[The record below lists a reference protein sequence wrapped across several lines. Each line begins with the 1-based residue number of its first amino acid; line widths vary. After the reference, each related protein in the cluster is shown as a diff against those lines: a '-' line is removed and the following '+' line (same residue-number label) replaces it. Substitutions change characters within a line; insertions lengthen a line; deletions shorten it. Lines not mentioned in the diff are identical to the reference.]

1 LSRLADLAALVSAE
15 PIDDTAGAV
24 VVSDVVAD
32 SRRVAPGS
40 LFCCVSGQRH
50 DGHDHAADAVA
61 AGAVALL
68 CERRLPLD
76 VPQLVV
82 DDVRA
87 AMGPAAAEVHGH
99 PARSLDVVGV
109 TGTNGK
115 TTVVSMIESILTADG
130 RSARSIGTL
139 TGARTTPEAPDLQ
152 RQLAGMVADGVVAVA
167 MEVSSHA
174 LAMHRVDGI
183 EFAVAVFTNLGTDH
197 LDFHGTPE
205 AYFAA
210 KALLFEPGRSRRA
223 VLNVDDIRGR
233 LLRDAAELPVVS
245 VSLDDAAEL
254 RTDVG
259 GTTFDWRGVRVHL
272 PMIGRHNVSNA
283 LLAAEACLALGVE
296 VDTVVAGLASLDTV
310 PGRFETFGAP
320 GDAVET
326 TGAIAVVD
334 YAHTPDAL
342 EQVLLAARE
351 LADGRG
357 RVTVVFGC
365 GGDRDRSKRPAMAEV
380 ATRLADRVIVT
391 SDNPRSEDPARIADE
406 IVAGATAPVVV
417 ELDRAAAIA
426 LGWTGAGSGDVVVI
440 AGKGHEQGQELA
452 DRTVPFDDRE
462 QVRLLLAGNGGRGS
476 AS

>member
-1 LSRLADLAALVSAE
+1 MSRLAELVELIGAQ
-15 PIDDTAGAV
+15 PLQGDAGATE
-24 VVSDVVAD
+24 VSDVVAD
-32 SRRVAPGS
+32 SRRVVPGS
-40 LFCCVSGQRH
+40 LFCCVRGERH
-50 DGHDHAADAVA
+50 DGHDHAAAAVA
-61 AGAVALL
+61 SGAVALL

-76 VPQLVV
+76 VPQLLV
-82 DDVRA
+82 DDVRV
-87 AMGPAAAEVHGH
+87 AMGPVAAAVHGH
-99 PARSLDVVGV
+99 PARSLDVIGV

-152 RQLAGMVADGVVAVA
+152 RQLAELVHDGVTAVA

-205 AYFAA
+205 AYFSA
-210 KALLFEPGRSRRA
+210 KALLFEPVRSRRA

-233 LLRDAAELPVVS
+233 LLRDAAQIPVVS
-245 VSLDDAAEL
+245 VSLDDVDEL
-254 RTDVG
+254 RTDAA

-283 LLAAEACLALGVE
+283 LLAAEACVALGVE
-296 VDTVVAGLASLDTV
+296 VPTVVAGLGALATV
-310 PGRFETFGAP
+310 PGRFETFG
-320 GDAVET
+320 GAVEGST
-326 TGAIAVVD
+326 DRPIAVVD

-351 LADGRG
+351 LAGGRG

-365 GGDRDRSKRPAMAEV
+365 GGDRDRSKRPVMAEV

-391 SDNPRSEDPARIADE
+391 SDNPRSEDPARIAE
-406 IVAGATAPVVV
+406 EVVAGAVAPVEL

-426 LGWTGAGSGDVVVI
+426 MGWAGAAAGDVVVI

-462 QVRLLLAGNGGRGS
+462 QVRALLAGTAGAGDVS
-476 AS
+476 